1 MKYGNDLILL
11 KVARFENSLD
21 ITRKAMMK
29 KVLFIILLYII
40 SFPLIAQNKYA
51 TTTDGKMVLLKSDGT
66 WEYVKDRST
75 SSNINQFKSTSP
87 SPSSRRTNTSK
98 SSTSTRSYIR
108 GPRGGCY
115 YINSNGN
122 KTYVDRSMC
131 N

>member
-1 MKYGNDLILL
+1 MKEILFATL
-11 KVARFENSLD
+11 LSLVSLSL
-21 ITRKAMMK
+21 T
-29 KVLFIILLYII
+29 
-40 SFPLIAQNKYA
+40 AQNKYA
-51 TTTDGKMVLLKSDGT
+51 TTTDGRTVLLKTDGT

-75 SSNINQFKSTSP
+75 SSNISQFKSTNS
-87 SPSSRRTNTSK
+87 SPSSRRSNASK
-98 SSTSTRSYIR
+98 SSSPSRNYIR

>member
-1 MKYGNDLILL
+1 
-11 KVARFENSLD
+11 
-21 ITRKAMMK
+21 MMK
-29 KVLFIILLYII
+29 KILFAILSILTL
-40 SFPLIAQNKYA
+40 SLSAQNKYA
-51 TTTDGKMVLLKSDGT
+51 TTTDGKTVLLKSDGT

-75 SSNINQFKSTSP
+75 SSNINQFKSTSS
-87 SPSSRRTNTSK
+87 SPSSRRTNSAK
-98 SSTSTRSYIR
+98 SSSSSRNYIR